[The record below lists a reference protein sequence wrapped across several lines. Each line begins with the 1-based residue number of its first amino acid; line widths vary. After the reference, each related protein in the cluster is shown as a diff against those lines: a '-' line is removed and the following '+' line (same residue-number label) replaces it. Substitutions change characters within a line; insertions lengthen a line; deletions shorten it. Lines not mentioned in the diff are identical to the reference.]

1 MVRNARAE
9 YLVTRFGEYEGP
21 DDWETA
27 SAKLVKMGARAVP
40 ALIRALAHDEHGWCA
55 ASVLHDIGLP
65 AARPA
70 TRALIKYASDPKAS
84 AQLWS
89 ARALG
94 VLGRLD
100 VLVGLA
106 NRKRTRDAGIVGL
119 VAGRP
124 ESYPHLGRLLDR
136 ARARRD
142 RAFLR
147 QVADELRP
155 GSAHY
160 QPISA
165 QFDLLAEAARSPHLA
180 LRKDAACA
188 LGELGPAARGRARV
202 VLEQLAVDRS
212 AEVRRLAKLSLPGR

>member
-1 MVRNARAE
+1 MARNARAE

-40 ALIRALAHDEHGWCA
+40 SLIRALADDEYGWCA

-70 TRALIKYASDPKAS
+70 TRALIKYASDPKAN

-94 VLGRLD
+94 VLGKLD
-100 VLVGLA
+100 VLVELA
-106 NRKRTRDAGIVGL
+106 NQKRTRDAGIAGL
-119 VAGRP
+119 VAARP

-136 ARARRD
+136 ARARKD

-147 QVADELRP
+147 HVGKELDP
-155 GSAHY
+155 GSASY
-160 QPISA
+160 ALAAA
-165 QFDLLAEAARSPHLA
+165 QFELVVEATRSPHVA
-180 LRKDAACA
+180 LRKDAVCA
-188 LGELGPAARGRARV
+188 LGDLGSKRARAA
-202 VLEQLAVDRS
+202 LEQLLVDRS
-212 AEVRRLAKLSLPGR
+212 AEVRRLARVLLD